1 MAIWGYFTPCLLLQ
15 YQNNVCSYH
24 NTVCCYLVTSVL
36 TVAVILRV
44 QEPGYETGDV
54 VIVLDEV
61 DHRVFK
67 RKGADLL
74 MELVRTLHNLNRD
87 YQCGSYESTPKLV
100 LMPYLYCVGN
110 LCWHIESPFRTK
122 SMFTLMSQKSLSKR
136 LTS

>member
-1 MAIWGYFTPCLLLQ
+1 MLCCQLRSQFLCSEVCPSLLDDRAIWGYFTSYLLLQ

-24 NTVCCYLVTSVL
+24 NTVCCYLVTIVL
-36 TVAVILRV
+36 TVAAILCV

-74 MELVRTLHNLNRD
+74 MELVRTLHNLNCD
-87 YQCGSYESTPKLV
+87 YQSGSY
-100 LMPYLYCVGN
+100 
-110 LCWHIESPFRTK
+110 
-122 SMFTLMSQKSLSKR
+122 
-136 LTS
+136 

>member
-1 MAIWGYFTPCLLLQ
+1 MAIWGYFTPCILLQ

-24 NTVCCYLVTSVL
+24 NTVCCYHNTVCCYLVTSVL
-36 TVAVILRV
+36 TVAAILRV

-74 MELVRTLHNLNRD
+74 MELVRTLRNLNHN
-87 YQCGSYESTPKLV
+87 YQSGSY
-100 LMPYLYCVGN
+100 
-110 LCWHIESPFRTK
+110 
-122 SMFTLMSQKSLSKR
+122 
-136 LTS
+136 